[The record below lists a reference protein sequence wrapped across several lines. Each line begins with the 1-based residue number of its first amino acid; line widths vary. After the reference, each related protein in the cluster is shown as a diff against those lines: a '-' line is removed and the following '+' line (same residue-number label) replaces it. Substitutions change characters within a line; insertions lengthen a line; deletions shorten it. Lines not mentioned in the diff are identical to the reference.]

1 MCKQLKPGAF
11 SSSGLGV
18 RVYGSPLLFSY
29 HLYLRMS
36 TLFDIIVG
44 ISHSKCQ
51 IVDKEQHG
59 CMWYTKHLEMF
70 TELLLELE
78 FTNQRVF

>member
-1 MCKQLKPGAF
+1 
-11 SSSGLGV
+11 
-18 RVYGSPLLFSY
+18 
-29 HLYLRMS
+29 MS

-59 CMWYTKHLEMF
+59 CMRYTKHLEMLPMF
-70 TELLLELE
+70 TELPLELE
-78 FTNQRVF
+78 LTVLY

>member
-1 MCKQLKPGAF
+1 
-11 SSSGLGV
+11 
-18 RVYGSPLLFSY
+18 
-29 HLYLRMS
+29 MS

-59 CMWYTKHLEMF
+59 CMRYTKHLEMLPMF
-70 TELLLELE
+70 TELPLELE
-78 FTNQRVF
+78 LTILYQSEGVLAAPYKTGKGKCLSIPSKVCQ